1 MWWGFYWIY
10 LVQDRNELQ
19 VVLNTVMNLMFI
31 GPCIFVITEE

>member
-19 VVLNTVMNLMFI
+19 AVLNTVMNLRLL
-31 GPCIFVITEE
+31 